1 MIASLVKK
9 QLLLLLRNRQELLVL
24 LGMPFLLITILGV
37 ALGSVMDGGDEPIKG
52 KVAIIIQGNEQKDKE
67 KLIQEIKQSSIP
79 QQQKQNLIEGTQ
91 SFSPIEQLKGIFN
104 SPNVKKYMEV
114 SIKGRTDLDD
124 IRKKRDVSAVIVVPK
139 HFSYNVYRHV
149 FLGEKRVPQLTFYQN
164 DGKMAAL
171 AALDIVRSYR
181 DQLTTNTAM
190 TKNGIRF
197 NGNHHPAEISMESVT
212 KRKPLKAITYYTV
225 GMSVMFVLY
234 IVSQVST
241 YAFQEKESHA
251 FDRMVLAN
259 IPIFKYVFGTFL
271 SAFVLALLQILIL
284 YGAVEIVYGVKWPN
298 WFSFLAISISLSAS
312 VGGLAVLMMAI
323 NFRSQSESAST
334 FFSSAIVSVFAFV
347 GGSFFPVGQISNVFR
362 WLGNATP
369 NGAGMN
375 AYLKLLQGYGF
386 TEVVGSFGYLLALSI
401 CLFMI
406 GWMIFPRKEM
416 SA

>member
-37 ALGSVMDGGDEPIKG
+37 ALGSIMDGGSEPIKG
-52 KVAIIIQGNEQKDKE
+52 KVAILVQGNEKKDKE
-67 KLIQEIKQSSIP
+67 KWIQEIRQSPIP
-79 QQQKQNLIEGTQ
+79 QQQKQTLIKGAQ
-91 SFSPIEQLKGIFN
+91 SFSPIQHFKDIFN
-104 SPNVKKYMEV
+104 NPNVKNYMKV
-114 SIKGRTDLDD
+114 SITGKTDLDE
-124 IRKKRDVSAVIVVPK
+124 IKKRHDLSAVIVVPE
-139 HFSYNVYRHV
+139 HFSYQMYRHV
-149 FLGEKRVPQLTFYQN
+149 FLGEKRVPQLAFYQN
-164 DGKMAAL
+164 DGKLAAL

-181 DQLTTNTAM
+181 DQLTTNTALA
-190 TKNGIRF
+190 KNGIRF
-197 NGNHHPAEISMESVT
+197 DSNHHPADISMESVT
-212 KRKPLKAITYYTV
+212 KRKPLKAITYYAV

-251 FDRMVLAN
+251 FDRMILAN
-259 IPIFKYVFGTFL
+259 IPIWKYVLGVFL

-298 WFSFLAISISLSAS
+298 WLSFLAISISLSAA
-312 VGGLAVLMMAI
+312 VGGLTVLMMAI
-323 NFRSQSESAST
+323 NFRSQSEWAST
-334 FFSSAIVSVFAFV
+334 FFSSAIVSIFAFV

-362 WLGNATP
+362 WLGNITP

-386 TEVVGSFGYLLALSI
+386 SEVVGSFGYLLALSV
-401 CLFMI
+401 CLFI
-406 GWMIFPRKEM
+406 VGWMIFPRKEM